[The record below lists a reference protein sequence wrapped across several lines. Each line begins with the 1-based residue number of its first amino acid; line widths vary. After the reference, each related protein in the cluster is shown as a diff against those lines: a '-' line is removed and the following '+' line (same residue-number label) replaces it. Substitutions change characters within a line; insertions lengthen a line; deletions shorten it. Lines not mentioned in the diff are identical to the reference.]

1 MQEWPM
7 STRYNVVVEREEY
20 EEATGKV
27 TGRAEYRID
36 AYGLLQEAWDA
47 VQEQVEKLG
56 WFDDR

>member
-1 MQEWPM
+1 M

-20 EEATGKV
+20 DEATGKV

-56 WFDDR
+56 WFNDR